1 MSSGTRRA
9 SGSLALLLL
18 AATGPGLAGGGG
30 AAGASQDA
38 GQAAAPEVEARPLDA
53 WGAALEAAQADPDA
67 REVWLELLARE
78 SLGFD
83 RQVAANGW
91 AFELAES
98 GDLEGALRI
107 QSILHERLDAEWT
120 LTNLAVSLTR
130 LGRLD
135 ETRERLNDFLGRQPR
150 SLGSG
155 RGLRV
160 GRRDRFPG
168 ALGPRF
174 GSNGQRPRGFSSG
187 GRPATRGSLVPARMG
202 PDLPPG
208 LPVAPLVRLRAVLP
222 ETSVLTRVRQG
233 TGFRCPKGP
242 AGPASPMKKGGA
254 STRDGGF

>member
-150 SLGSG
+150 SGTAWNYLGQAELGAGRVAAARAAWARAVVCGSDGATVSLARLALDSG
-155 RGLRV
+155 RTASARAGFRV
-160 GRRDRFPG
+160 GVDR
-168 ALGPRF
+168 
-174 GSNGQRPRGFSSG
+174 
-187 GRPATRGSLVPARMG
+187 RPAGAWSLRGWALTCLPGSL
-202 PDLPPG
+202 
-208 LPVAPLVRLRAVLP
+208 
-222 ETSVLTRVRQG
+222 
-233 TGFRCPKGP
+233 
-242 AGPASPMKKGGA
+242 
-254 STRDGGF
+254 